1 MFARSKKDYKVS
13 KYQHIDQ
20 IEAFSSLVEDANT
33 ECWSCNFTDISSCGT
48 VSSYAEIAECVGK
61 AEFQQQFTW
70 EECSDHIFNRA
81 AIRNTT
87 EPWETSVTEFG
98 LFCGQDE
105 INALL
110 TSMGMVGLFIGA
122 FIAGLYADK
131 FGRKN
136 AIMVFTVLEV
146 GCQVA
151 HAFMPNVWG
160 FMVFRVLGQMT
171 NHVTWIA
178 YISYSVEI
186 LGPSKRSLAG
196 AMTHVFYSFGY
207 MATSLVGYLLPDWHG
222 FTLCLGILTAVTVI
236 TFPFY
241 PGTSKSSNLSI
252 KYLSLPKIR
261 VISILLQ
268 QWKN

>member
-1 MFARSKKDYKVS
+1 MLTWSNCVNICVKLK
-13 KYQHIDQ
+13 
-20 IEAFSSLVEDANT
+20 SSINKTFLIMRQDSND
-33 ECWSCNFTDISSCGT
+33 ECWSCNITDLSTCAFTNQINYDEVAACVEQPT
-48 VSSYAEIAECVGK
+48 FQEQFEWVEC
-61 AEFQQQFTW
+61 AN
-70 EECSDHIFNRA
+70 HIFNRA

-87 EPWETSVTEFG
+87 NMNDEPWQTSVTEFG

-105 INALL
+105 LNALL

-136 AIMVFTVLEV
+136 AIMVFTILEV
-146 GCQVA
+146 ACQVA
-151 HAFMPNVWG
+151 HSFMPNVWG
-160 FMVFRVLGQMT
+160 FMAFRVLSQLT

-241 PGTSKSSNLSI
+241 PGTS
-252 KYLSLPKIR
+252 
-261 VISILLQ
+261 
-268 QWKN
+268 